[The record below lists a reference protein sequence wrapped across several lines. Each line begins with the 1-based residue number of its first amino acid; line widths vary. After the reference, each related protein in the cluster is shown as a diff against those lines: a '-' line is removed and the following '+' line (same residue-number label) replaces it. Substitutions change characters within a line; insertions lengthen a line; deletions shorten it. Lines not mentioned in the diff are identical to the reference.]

1 MTGGNKI
8 TDETPCPFG
17 KAYYGVKMANV
28 PADYL
33 LWVLDNLSNLRAD
46 VRAYIED
53 NKTALEKEVKNKK
66 FQTKQNRN
74 NERR

>member
-1 MTGGNKI
+1 MNGLNKI
-8 TDETPCPFG
+8 TDDTPCPFG
-17 KAYYGVKMANV
+17 KVYYGVKMANV

-33 LWVLDNLSNLRAD
+33 LWCLDNLTSLRAD

-53 NKTALEKEVKNKK
+53 NKAALQKEVENKK
-66 FQTKQNRN
+66 FQNKQNRK

>member
-1 MTGGNKI
+1 MINSPI
-8 TDETPCPFG
+8 TDKTPCPFG
-17 KAYYGVKMANV
+17 KAYYGVPMANV

-33 LWVLDNLSNLRAD
+33 LWALNNLTNLRAD

-53 NKTALEKEVKNKK
+53 NKAALEKEVKDKK
-66 FQTKQNRN
+66 FQAIQNRK